1 LIIAHRLATT
11 KNADRII
18 VVSENAI
25 AEEGRHEEL
34 LALGGIFARLHQAQ
48 FGILP
53 S

>member
-18 VVSENAI
+18 VVTEQGI
-25 AEEGRHEEL
+25 AEEGTTTN
-34 LALGGIFARLHQAQ
+34 
-48 FGILP
+48 

>member
-48 FGILP
+48 FGIL
-53 S
+53 SS